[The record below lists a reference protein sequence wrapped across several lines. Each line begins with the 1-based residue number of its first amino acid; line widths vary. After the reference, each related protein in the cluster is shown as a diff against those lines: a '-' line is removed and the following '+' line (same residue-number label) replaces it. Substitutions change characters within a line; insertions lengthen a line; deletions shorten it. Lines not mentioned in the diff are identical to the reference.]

1 MKHYFASAG
10 IAVLAAIAPLEA
22 SAATFSQIYVFGDS
36 LADPGNLFQAT
47 GGFVPQTPPYAQRF
61 SNGPVWVEYLADSL
75 NLDPIRAT
83 DFLSGLPLNGEDGV
97 NFAVGGA
104 STGTNL
110 ANFPLPLGVLS
121 QVESFEQL
129 VNNNVLQPAD
139 DALYIYVA
147 GGNDI
152 AANLAGTPGFANI
165 SAFLS
170 NTTAALQDLINIGAE
185 NILVSNVPDLGAT
198 PRFSALPS
206 AGAISN
212 IVSSYNQSLAAILDS
227 LSLSNPTANL
237 LGFDINGLLG
247 DAIANP
253 ADYGFTNVTDSCLIN
268 YEFPIDP
275 DFGICDSPDSYL
287 FWDNFH
293 PSTTA
298 HAIVA
303 DVAFAQLHEPE
314 AVPEPGTHWSLVA
327 LGTVVVGGTL
337 YRRRARLLQS
347 R

>member
-1 MKHYFASAG
+1 MKHYFAAAG
-10 IAVLAAIAPLEA
+10 IACMAAIAPLEA

-47 GGFVPQTPPYAQRF
+47 GGLVPQTPPYAQRF

-129 VNNNVLQPAD
+129 VNSNVLQPDD

-152 AANLAGTPGFANI
+152 AANLAGTPGFADI

-198 PRFSALPS
+198 PRFNVLPS
-206 AGAISN
+206 AGVISN

-237 LGFDINGLLG
+237 IGFDISGLLG

-253 ADYGFTNVTDSCLIN
+253 TDYGFTNVTDACLTN
-268 YEFPIDP
+268 YTFPIDT
-275 DFGICDSPDSYL
+275 DGFSICSDPDSYL

-293 PSTTA
+293 PSTAA

-314 AVPEPGTHWSLVA
+314 AVPEPGTRWSLVA
-327 LGTVVVGGTL
+327 LGAVAVGAKA
-337 YRRRARLLQS
+337 YRRRARKAA
-347 R
+347 

>member
-1 MKHYFASAG
+1 MKHYFAAAG
-10 IAVLAAIAPLEA
+10 IACMAAISPLEA
-22 SAATFSQIYVFGDS
+22 SAATFNQIFVFGDS
-36 LADPGNLFQAT
+36 LADPGNLFQAS
-47 GGFVPQTPPYAQRF
+47 GGLVPQTPPYAQRF

-129 VNNNVLQPAD
+129 VSSNVLQPAD

-152 AANLAGTPGFANI
+152 AANLAGTPGFADI
-165 SAFLS
+165 STFLS
-170 NTTAALQDLINIGAE
+170 NTTAALQDLINIGAQ

-198 PRFSALPS
+198 PRFNGLPS
-206 AGAISN
+206 AGVITN
-212 IVSSYNQSLAAILDS
+212 IVNSYNQSLAAILDS

-237 LGFDINGLLG
+237 IGFDLNGLFG

-253 ADYGFTNVTDSCLIN
+253 TNYGFMNVTDACLSGFDS
-268 YEFPIDP
+268 FPP
-275 DFGICDSPDSYL
+275 DDSFNICDAPDSYL

-293 PSTTA
+293 PSTAA

-303 DVAFAQLHEPE
+303 DVALAQLHEPE
-314 AVPEPGTHWSLVA
+314 AVPEPSVRWSLVA

-337 YRRRARLLQS
+337 HRRCARLKL

>member
-36 LADPGNLFQAT
+36 LADPGNLFQAS
-47 GGFVPQTPPYAQRF
+47 GGLVPQTPPYAQRF
-61 SNGPVWVEYLADSL
+61 SNGPVWVEYLAADL
-75 NLDPIRAT
+75 GLAPALAADPST
-83 DFLSGLPLNGEDGV
+83 NVGDGI

-104 STGTNL
+104 STGPNL
-110 ANFPLPLGVLS
+110 TNFPLPLGVLS
-121 QVESFEQL
+121 QVNVFTQL
-129 VNNNVLQPAD
+129 INTAPLQPND

-152 AANLAGTPGFANI
+152 VANLAGSPDFADLGT
-165 SAFLS
+165 SLS
-170 NTTAALQDLINIGAE
+170 NTTAALQSLIDIGAE

-198 PRFSALPS
+198 PRFNVLPS
-206 AGAISN
+206 AGVISN
-212 IVSSYNQSLAAILDS
+212 TVNSYNQSLAAILDS

-237 LGFDINGLLG
+237 LGFDLNGLFG

-253 ADYGFTNVTDSCLIN
+253 ANYGFTNVTDACLGDGMFSVDN
-268 YEFPIDP
+268 PFS
-275 DFGICDSPDSYL
+275 ICSDPDSYL

-293 PSTTA
+293 PSTAA

-314 AVPEPGTHWSLVA
+314 AVPEPGTRWSLVA
-327 LGTVVVGGTL
+327 LGTVAVGATA
-337 YRRRARLLQS
+337 YRRRVRNAA
-347 R
+347 